1 MTFSTEASSWCSP
14 KAVELSAAPQI
25 GSKAPSCP
33 ELPLPA
39 ANGKPTIV
47 TFLRHC
53 GCPGKT
59 VPYVLFRCIETLLVA
74 EATFLEIRKAAS
86 QQPDIN
92 FIAVSHSDEP
102 STTKWVNA
110 VGGASESGSSNPVSV
125 IVDPERKIYAQ
136 WGLGMTPWSHVLSA
150 KALMNVIKLGR
161 EKGIWNRPTESGTR
175 WQSGGFWAIDA
186 NGIVCWGQAARRA
199 DDYIDALEAVK
210 AVRT

>member
-1 MTFSTEASSWCSP
+1 MTFSTEVSSWCSP

-53 GCPGKT
+53 GCP
-59 VPYVLFRCIETLLVA
+59 VA
-74 EATFLEIRKAAS
+74 EATFLDIRKASS

-102 STTKWVNA
+102 STTKWVTA
-110 VGGASESGSSNPVSV
+110 VRGMGEPRSSNTVTV
-125 IVDPERKIYAQ
+125 LVDPERKIYAQ
-136 WGLGMTPWSHVLSA
+136 WGLGTTSWSHVLSL
-150 KALMNVIKLGR
+150 KALMNIIKLGS

-175 WQSGGFWAIDA
+175 WQSGGFWAVDA
-186 NGIVCWGQAARRA
+186 SGVVRWGRAARRA
-199 DDYIDALEAVK
+199 DDYIDVDEAIK
-210 AVRT
+210 AVGT